1 MLAVAVLL
9 RLMPSANALRM
20 GSPGF
25 AMWGGAL
32 PRSEVKKKNF
42 IHRSQNRTK
51 K

>member
-9 RLMPSANALRM
+9 RLMPSANALLM

-25 AMWGGAL
+25 AIWGGAWR
-32 PRSEVKKKNF
+32 RSEVKNF